1 MLGRC
6 IGAGLFALLLI
17 SMLPAVNADDSQ
29 QSSNLL
35 TDGVSSN
42 GYVCDP
48 DGCSTNDGT
57 DWWRIY
63 AYQGDIVSIA
73 FSGSMNNAAWW
84 CPGDGWEAD
93 YSLHDSNGAQIAGQA
108 MSDAGSSTTLSTTMP
123 SSGYIYVKIKGKD
136 SWCHDGVDYTL
147 TPSLN
152 QDNRDTDEDG
162 FADDCDTCPNDA
174 ANEADGDGVVRA
186 LVWLVSRYI

>member
-93 YSLHDSNGAQIAGQA
+93 YSMHDET
-108 MSDAGSSTTLSTTMP
+108 GSQVASMAKDNNNPSGTLSKTMP
-123 SSGYIYVKIKGKD
+123 QAGNVYVKIKGKN
-136 SWCHDGVDYTL
+136 SWCNDGLD
-147 TPSLN
+147 
-152 QDNRDTDEDG
+152 
-162 FADDCDTCPNDA
+162 
-174 ANEADGDGVVRA
+174 
-186 LVWLVSRYI
+186 